1 MSVSRADSASDAGYA
16 TMAIREFWRWWL
28 TARSRFEAA
37 IGAGGWGALPDE
49 MNRRV
54 AAIAP
59 ELEWEFCAGRQ
70 AAHALVVS
78 AAGNRHLR
86 VLAER
91 WYRAAPGP
99 DHTWEYHPARQAD
112 PRAFTHR
119 LGFGDHEL
127 DLADLRFGYEPDDNR
142 RQIDVAVYHPGF
154 ERVAERDRDHVAFL
168 ALDWLLGE
176 DAVEAWIG
184 VIEATTDGADA
195 TDPGEGLR
203 AAVGALAD
211 EPPLWTVLGGTG
223 LDGRPITAT
232 VQMPLRAVRWPLFDR
247 HIEVVLP
254 YPPADGRGLPGPA
267 DLEAL
272 RDFEDRLVARLD
284 HTAVLIAHETCAGR
298 RTLHLYADAATPATV
313 VAGSMRAEWRYGP
326 AQVTVRADPAWE
338 AVAHLRL

>member
-1 MSVSRADSASDAGYA
+1 MPRMAGASGAVGA
-16 TMAIREFWRWWL
+16 VREFWRWWL
-28 TARSRFEAA
+28 TARAHFEAA
-37 IGAGGWGALPDE
+37 IGHGDWADLPGE

-70 AAHALVVS
+70 SAHALVVS
-78 AAGNRHLR
+78 AAGNRQLR

-91 WYRAAPGP
+91 WCRAAPAA
-99 DHTWEYHPARQAD
+99 DSTWEYHPSRQAD
-112 PRAFTHR
+112 PRALTSR
-119 LGFGDHEL
+119 LGLANQEL
-127 DLADLRFGYEPDDNR
+127 DLAELRFGYEPDDNR
-142 RQIDVAVYHPGF
+142 RQIDVSVYHPEF

-195 TDPGEGLR
+195 ADPGNGLR
-203 AAVGALAD
+203 AAVSALAD

-232 VQMPLRAVRWPLFDR
+232 VQTPLRAVRWPLFDQ

-254 YPPADGRGLPGPA
+254 YPPVDGRGLPAPA

-272 RDFEDRLVARLD
+272 RDFEDRLVAQLD
-284 HTAVLIAHETCAGR
+284 HTATLIAHETSAGR
-298 RTLHLYADAATPATV
+298 RTLHLYADAATPAIA
-313 VAGSMRAEWRYGP
+313 VAGVMRGEWRYGP
-326 AQVTVRADPAWE
+326 AQVTARPDPSWE